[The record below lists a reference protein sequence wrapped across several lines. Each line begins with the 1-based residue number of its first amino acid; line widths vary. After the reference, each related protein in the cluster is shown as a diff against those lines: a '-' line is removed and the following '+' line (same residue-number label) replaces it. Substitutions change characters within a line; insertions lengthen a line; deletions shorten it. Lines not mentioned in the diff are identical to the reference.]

1 MESRLMKDLTPDEIS
16 LVEAMVEADAIPSMQ
31 RYFEGVVKLCRC
43 IQARS
48 WRYACCTATYKCVCN
63 AAWLTKLVVRV
74 KLTV

>member
-1 MESRLMKDLTPDEIS
+1 MKDLTPDEIS
-16 LVEAMVEADAIPSMQ
+16 LVEAWSKRM
-31 RYFEGVVKLCRC
+31 RYRACSGTLRGDVVKLCRC

-48 WRYACCTATYKCVCN
+48 WRYACCTPNYKCVCN